1 MVIKIR
7 CWSSVLGCLL
17 VLSAELSCAGIAQ
30 VPLFVSANVSPIVM
44 LTLGR
49 DHTLYTEAYNDA
61 SDLNADG
68 VIDVGYQPNIDYYG
82 YFDSHRCYSYSD
94 SDGYFAPGAV
104 TLTKKCTGAWSGDF
118 LNYVTTARID
128 ALRKVLYGG
137 MRSTDSASV
146 TVVERS
152 FIPQDAHAW
161 GKEYRADNSPEYA
174 ITDYTPLAEPEA
186 GKSHLFANVS
196 LSATGAPLLRVL
208 SNSVFRV
215 WEWVSKEKPVAGE
228 LCLRSQANLEAL
240 CTLDGASLT
249 DYSVRVR
256 VCVAGQLESN
266 CKPYNDGVTMIYKP
280 TGLLHEYGEND
291 ALAFGLLT
299 GSYQKNTSG
308 GVLRKNI
315 ESFRNEVNANTGQ
328 FISSVKGIVSTLNKL
343 RIESFDYASY
353 SYTSGWNLLG
363 PISDG
368 EAAEWGNP
376 LAEMMYE
383 GLRYFAGKAAPSS
396 AFAINSSGN
405 ADARLGL
412 PLPAWIDPYASQA
425 SGGGGF
431 LSCAKPLQIVIG
443 DVNPS
448 YDTDQLPGSYFE
460 NFTGDLAGLNVG
472 VLADTLWAGESEGSS
487 VFIGQSGTLADGAP
501 TAKAVS
507 SFKSIRGM
515 APEEPTKLGGYYAG
529 SVALYGQQTD
539 LHATLGAQ
547 TATTLTVAMAST
559 LPRIEIPLAQGQKI
573 TLVPFAKSVGGA
585 INGVAINTARGGFQP
600 TNQIVDFYVEKMA
613 NTQPNNQDSRI
624 NSGRAYGKF
633 RINYGSV
640 EQAGDHDMDAIVAYT
655 FAVQD
660 DDSVEIKLD
669 SMYAAGSIIQHIG
682 YVISG
687 TTDDGIYL
695 EVRDRD
701 TSLLN
706 DPDYFLD
713 TPPGQTPGGNWQDRV
728 SLPII
733 TTRTFTAGSTASARF
748 INHDPLWY
756 AAKWGSAD
764 SNSNGML
771 ELSEWDNLN
780 GIDDGVP
787 DNYFLVTNAG
797 TLPEQ
802 LSRAF
807 AKAMSAVSST
817 TAITANSSR
826 LSAELDMYQAT
837 FDSSDWS
844 GELIANKIDV
854 TSAVIAERWKAS
866 LKLPNPTDRVI
877 YTYNPSAAL
886 GMPRGLPFKWSDGGA
901 ASLTSQQ
908 QSYLNTLS
916 LSQDALGEA
925 RLNWL
930 RGERTQELQSQNG
943 GKFRDRRS
951 LLGDIVNSDP
961 VFVGQQN
968 FGYTSLP
975 TSAGGGNSYKTFV
988 QSKSSLASAVYVG
1001 ANDGMLHGFDTT
1013 ASGQG
1018 RELFAYIPNA
1028 LFPQLSKLTSPTYTH
1043 HYYVDGQLGVGD
1055 VYDGQSL
1062 GAGWRTLL
1070 AGTTGAGGRAVFT
1083 LDVTNPSN
1091 FGQGNVLWEF
1101 TANEDAD
1108 LGYTFAQPSVVRMQN
1123 GRWVVLLGNGY
1134 ESDAGQAV
1142 LFVLDALTGELIK
1155 KIPVGTGGGNGL
1167 SSPLVVDTDND
1178 RSVDTVYAGDLK
1190 GNLWKF
1196 ALSGTVSEWSASLLL
1211 VACEAGGD
1219 CASADSPQRQAI
1231 TSKPALG
1238 AVAEAGSDQNGQG
1251 VMVYFGTGK
1260 YYATEDKLIGTT
1272 PQVHSFYGVWDDGRA
1287 ITREPLWQRA
1297 NLQAQSIVYEGA
1309 AAPTS
1314 APIRLISSNPVCYK
1328 ASSLGC
1334 TTLSPLKQGW
1344 VLDLLTGGQVA
1355 SGERVISAPV
1365 VRKGVVIIS
1374 SFIPNADSCSAGGQ
1388 SWLFEVNAFKG
1399 SELTGA
1405 SQFDV
1410 NGNQGID
1417 SNDQLNWQGQ
1427 RHNAS
1432 AINLQNGM
1440 TKASAIITKTDYDV
1454 KLFGGSS
1461 GTMTQLTEQQSQAA
1475 EGGLG
1480 RRSWQQLK

>member
-1 MVIKIR
+1 MVIKIKF
-7 CWSSVLGCLL
+7 CCGVLWCLSIL
-17 VLSAELSCAGIAQ
+17 NTALSCAGIAQ

-44 LTLGR
+44 LSLGR
-49 DHTLYTEAYNDA
+49 DHKLYTEAYNDA

-68 VIDVGYQPNIDYYG
+68 VLDVGYQPSIDYYG

-104 TLTKKCTGAWSGDF
+104 TLTKKCAGAWSGDF

-137 MRSTDSASV
+137 MRSTDTNAV

-174 ITDYTPLAEPEA
+174 IADYTPLSEPER
-186 GKSHLFANVS
+186 GKGHVFANVS
-196 LSATGAPLLRVL
+196 LSVAGPPLLRVL
-208 SNSVFRV
+208 SNSAFRV
-215 WEWVSKEKPVAGE
+215 WEWVSKEKPVAGDY
-228 LCLRSQANLEAL
+228 CLRSQSGSEAL

-256 VCVAGQLESN
+256 VCVAGQLETH
-266 CKPYNDGVTMIYKP
+266 CKPYNDGVTTVYKP
-280 TGLLHEYGEND
+280 IGLLHEYGEND

-328 FISSVKGIVSTLNKL
+328 FISSVNGIVSTLNRL

-353 SYTSGWNLLG
+353 SYASGWNLRGAL
-363 PISDG
+363 SDG

-383 GLRYFAGKAAPSS
+383 SVRYFAGKAAPSS
-396 AFAINSSGN
+396 AFAIASSGN

-412 PLPAWIDPYASQA
+412 PLPAWKDPYAPQA

-448 YDTDQLPGSYFE
+448 YDTDQLPGSYFN
-460 NFTGDLAGLNVG
+460 NFTGDLAGLNVSA
-472 VLADTLWAGESEGSS
+472 LADTIWAGESEGSQ
-487 VFIGQSGTLADGAP
+487 VFIGQSGSLTDGAP

-529 SVALYGQQTD
+529 SVALYGRNTD
-539 LHATLGAQ
+539 LHATSLGAQ

-559 LPRIEIPLAQGQKI
+559 LPRIEIPVAQGQTI
-573 TLVPFAKSVGGA
+573 TLVPFAKSVGGG
-585 INGVAINTARGGFQP
+585 INGEVINTARGSFQP

-640 EQAGDHDMDAIVAYT
+640 EQAGNHDMDAIVAYT
-655 FAVQD
+655 FAVQED
-660 DDSVEIKLD
+660 DTVEIKLD
-669 SMYAAGSIIQHIG
+669 SLYAAGNIIQHIG

-701 TSLLN
+701 TSLFD

-713 TPPGQTPGGNWQDRV
+713 TPPGQTPDGNWQDRV

-733 TTRTFTAGSTASARF
+733 TTRTFTPGSTATARF

-764 SNSNGML
+764 SNSNDVL

-780 GIDDGVP
+780 GLHDGVP

-802 LSRAF
+802 LSRVF
-807 AKAMSAVSST
+807 AKAMSAISST
-817 TAITANSSR
+817 TAVIANSSR
-826 LSAELDMYQAT
+826 LSAATDMYQAT

-844 GELIANKIDV
+844 GELIANKIDM
-854 TSAVIAERWKAS
+854 TSGVLSERWKAS
-866 LKLPNPTDRVI
+866 LKLPEPAARVI
-877 YTYNPSAAL
+877 YTYNPNAAL
-886 GMPRGLPFKWSDGGA
+886 GMPRGVPFVWNSA
-901 ASLTSQQ
+901 EPSLLTSQQ

-916 LSQDALGEA
+916 LRQDALGEA

-930 RGERTQELQSQNG
+930 RGERAQELQNG
-943 GKFRDRRS
+943 GIFRDRRS

-968 FGYTSLP
+968 FGYASLP
-975 TSAGGGNSYKTFV
+975 SSAGGGNSYKAFV
-988 QSKSSLASAVYVG
+988 QSKALLASAVYVG

-1013 ASGQG
+1013 ATGQG

-1028 LFPQLSKLTSPTYTH
+1028 LLPELSKLTSPTYTH
-1043 HYYVDGQLGVGD
+1043 HYYVDGQLSAGD
-1055 VYDGQSL
+1055 VYDGQL
-1062 GAGWRTLL
+1062 AGAGWRTVL
-1070 AGTTGAGGRAVFT
+1070 AGTTGAGGRVVFA
-1083 LDVTNPSN
+1083 LDVTNPSR

-1101 TANEDAD
+1101 TSAEDAD

-1123 GRWVVLLGNGY
+1123 GQWVVIVGNGY
-1134 ESDAGQAV
+1134 ESDGGQAV
-1142 LFVLDALTGELIK
+1142 LFVFDALTGAVIK
-1155 KIPVGTGGGNGL
+1155 KIPVEGGSSNGL
-1167 SSPLVVDTDND
+1167 SSPLMVDSDND
-1178 RSVDTVYAGDLK
+1178 RSVDAAYAGDLK
-1190 GNLWKF
+1190 GNVWKF
-1196 ALSGTVSEWSASLLL
+1196 ALSGAVSEWSASLLM

-1219 CASADSPQRQAI
+1219 CTSLDSPQRQAI

-1238 AVAEAGSDQNGQG
+1238 SVAGAGSDQNGQG

-1260 YYATEDKLIGTT
+1260 YYASEDKLIGTT
-1272 PQVHSFYGVWDDGRA
+1272 PQVHSFYGVWDDTRA
-1287 ITREPLWQRA
+1287 FSREPLWQRT
-1297 NLQAQSIVYEGA
+1297 NLQTQSIIYEGA
-1309 AAPTS
+1309 S
-1314 APIRLISSNPVCYK
+1314 ASQPVRLISSNPVCYK
-1328 ASSLGC
+1328 ASSVGC

-1344 VLDLLTGGQVA
+1344 VLDLLTSGQLA
-1355 SGERVISAPV
+1355 RGERILSAPV

-1388 SWLFEVNAFKG
+1388 SWLFEVNAFNG

-1410 NGNQGID
+1410 NGDQVVD
-1417 SNDQLNWQGQ
+1417 ENDQLNWQGQ
-1427 RHNAS
+1427 SHNLS

-1440 TKASAIITKTDYDV
+1440 TKASAIITKTDYEV

-1475 EGGLG
+1475 EGGIG
-1480 RRSWQQLK
+1480 RKSWQQLK